1 MEDYQKIRW
10 VLPGDDRPEVAKLA
24 ESIVQARGVD
34 SDSFFNLDYKN
45 LGDPYLLADM
55 EKAVSHLL
63 AVRDRGG
70 KVAIYGDYDID
81 GLTATSLLL
90 DALTSFGFNV
100 ISYIPDRFEEGY
112 GRHSQPDRAEQAL
125 TENAA

>member
-24 ESIVQARGVD
+24 ESIIQARAAD
-34 SDSFFNLDYKN
+34 PDSFFNLDYKK
-45 LGDPYLLADM
+45 LGDPYLLTDM
-55 EKAVSHLL
+55 EEAVSHLL

-81 GLTATSLLL
+81 GLTATALLL
-90 DALTSFGFNV
+90 DALTSFGFDV
-100 ISYIPDRFEEGY
+100 ISYIPDRKST
-112 GRHSQPDRAEQAL
+112 RLNSSHRL
-125 TENAA
+125 